1 MTNDRDNWNAKVIE
15 EFRANGGKVAQFGAM
30 PLLLLH
36 HTGAKS
42 GKSYV
47 NPLAYLPVGDA
58 MAVFASKGGAPGNPD
73 WYHNMVANPD
83 VQVEIDGKPP
93 FKARARVATGEE
105 RDRLYREQASK
116 VPVFNEYEEKTKG
129 VRTIPVVV
137 IEKV

>member
-1 MTNDRDNWNAKVIE
+1 MTNDRNDWNTKVIA
-15 EFRANGGKVAQFGAM
+15 EFRANGGKVGQFGAM

-58 MAVFASKGGAPGNPD
+58 MAIFASKAGGPTSPD
-73 WYHNMVANPD
+73 WYHNLVAHPD
-83 VQVEIDGKPP
+83 VQVELDGKPAVAD
-93 FKARARVATGEE
+93 KARVATGEE
-105 RDRLYREQASK
+105 RDRLYREQSAK
-116 VPVFNEYEEKTKG
+116 VPVFAEYEAKTKD
-129 VRTIPVVV
+129 VRVIPVVV